1 MKKLLLFVAVAMLL
15 FSCQEKKGDETK
27 TENTAPQDTE
37 FADAKYM
44 DWGKKM
50 LGQFESGDVDGYM
63 GHYADNAVHLR
74 SSGDS
79 IAGKSEIAKF
89 WKDRRGNVIETI
101 KFSNDIWL
109 PLKVNQPQS
118 PAVAPGV
125 WLLSWYQVDVKYKN
139 AASPL
144 TFWIHNAHHYDAND
158 KIDRT
163 VQYID
168 MAPINKALGVQ

>member
-1 MKKLLLFVAVAMLL
+1 MKKLLSFMATAMVLFA
-15 FSCQEKKGDETK
+15 CQEKKTDVTK
-27 TENTAPQDTE
+27 TENTAPPAIE

-50 LGQFESGDVDGYM
+50 MGQFESGDMDTWM
-63 GHYADNAVHLR
+63 SNYADNAVHLR

-79 IAGKSEIAKF
+79 LAGKSEIEKF
-89 WKDRRGNVIETI
+89 WKDRRMNVIETI

-109 PLKVNQPQS
+109 PVKVNQPQS

-125 WLLSWYQVDVKYKN
+125 WLLSWYQAEVKYKN
-139 AASPL
+139 VASPL
-144 TFWIHNAHHYDAND
+144 TFWIHYAHHFDAND

-163 VQYID
+163 IQYID
-168 MAPINKALGVQ
+168 MAPINKALGVK